1 MLKTLFFSFVLLSS
15 AAVVAQSRP
24 DSTAGKSPVRTLNRQ
39 QYDAY
44 LKGTAADEMAIVAE
58 MNHYPMPDNVLELS
72 NQLDLST
79 VQIKKITEVN
89 TQMHRRRIQ
98 IGGSIISNEKMLD
111 SLFKTRKMTDG
122 NLIFYTNRHGL
133 YQGELKNAILQACM
147 ATEKLLSAQQIAKL
161 EALQKKRKAI
171 KETSGNY

>member
-1 MLKTLFFSFVLLSS
+1 MLKTLFFSFIMLSS
-15 AAVVAQSRP
+15 AAVFAQS
-24 DSTAGKSPVRTLNRQ
+24 DSTASKSPVRTLNRQ

-44 LKGTAADEMAIVAE
+44 LKGTASDEMATVAE
-58 MNHYPMPDNVLELS
+58 MNHYPMPDKVLELS

-89 TQMHRRRIQ
+89 TQMHRRRLQ

-122 NLIFYTNRHGL
+122 SLIFYTNRHGL
-133 YQGELKNAILQACM
+133 YQGELKNAILQACI
-147 ATEKLLSAQQIAKL
+147 ATEKLLSAQQITKL

-171 KETSGNY
+171 KETSANY